1 MWRPKEWQRLPAATA
16 EALKPPPLFGIPTQ
30 PELLTT
36 LTCFKGR
43 TLRHCQ
49 VEKNQPDAI
58 SILPEN
64 IERFNSINGRE
75 HLKAE

>member
-1 MWRPKEWQRLPAATA
+1 VATQSGSGFQPLQRRLSS
-16 EALKPPPLFGIPTQ
+16 LRHFSGIPTQ